1 MNAFFPLLGVEAGL
15 FDDFEVPAVLDLF
28 ELPYFA
34 LEGTPFAINRT
45 VLITLAASLIG
56 SAFMFLALNRA
67 RVVPGRLQAA
77 GEMVVEFIRE
87 QIAIPVMGPDGRA
100 WVPFLTLLFLFVWL
114 NNIFG
119 VLPFVNFP
127 PTSRVALPLFLS
139 LIIYLT
145 FNVVG
150 VIRQGPRYFV
160 DVLFPP
166 GVPKPLYVIIAP
178 IEFISVFLVRPLTL
192 TVRLFANMVA
202 GHVVLTIVFLAVNAL
217 ILDGIG
223 LIALAIA
230 PVLVGFEFVVGVLQ
244 AYIMTT
250 LAAVYIGGALHPDH

>member
-1 MNAFFPLLGVEAGL
+1 VTAWTPLLGAEVGL
-15 FDDFEVPAVLDLF
+15 FEDFHVPPVLELF

-34 LEGTPFAINRT
+34 LEDTPFAINRT

-56 SAFMFLALNRA
+56 SAFLLLAFRRA

-100 WVPFLTLLFLFVWL
+100 WVPFLTLLFLFVWI
-114 NNIFG
+114 NNLFAII
-119 VLPFVNFP
+119 PFVNFP
-127 PTSRVALPLFLS
+127 PTSRIAIPLMLS
-139 LIIYLT
+139 VIIYLT
-145 FNVVG
+145 FIIVG
-150 VIRQGPRYFV
+150 LVKQGPRYFAG
-160 DVLFPP
+160 VLFPP
-166 GVPKPLYVIIAP
+166 GVPKLMYVIITP
-178 IEFISVFLVRPLTL
+178 IEIISVFIVRPLTL

-202 GHVVLTIVFLAVNAL
+202 GHVVLTIVFLAINAL

-223 LIALAIA
+223 VVALAIA

-250 LAAVYIGGALHPDH
+250 LAAVYIGGAIHPEH